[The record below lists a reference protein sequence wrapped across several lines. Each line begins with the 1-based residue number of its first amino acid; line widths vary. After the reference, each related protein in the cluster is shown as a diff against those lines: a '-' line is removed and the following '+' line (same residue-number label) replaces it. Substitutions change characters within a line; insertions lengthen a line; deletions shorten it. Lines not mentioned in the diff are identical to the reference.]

1 MDERQQHSIYLR
13 GKKKKNENILFVEVM
28 FIVVARMP
36 NESYRRRFGSLLCS
50 CYVFMSHVHVTSLSR
65 CLLNLHGFSCSVY
78 FGWLVGWLAAWLVGW
93 LVGWLQNCN
102 SFFSVALVHAQVFV
116 QSRQDSVMKHSIS
129 LEGVTRKMNY
139 STVSGVC
146 DVTSSPRPN
155 ELTHTMNYSLASGAC
170 NEILAFIFRLVR
182 IRGCMQLA
190 RCASSFMAFT
200 STETV

>member
-1 MDERQQHSIYLR
+1 MDFLVLF
-13 GKKKKNENILFVEVM
+13 ILV
-28 FIVVARMP
+28 
-36 NESYRRRFGSLLCS
+36 
-50 CYVFMSHVHVTSLSR
+50 
-65 CLLNLHGFSCSVY
+65 
-78 FGWLVGWLAAWLVGW
+78 GWLVGWLLGW

-155 ELTHTMNYSLASGAC
+155 ELT
-170 NEILAFIFRLVR
+170 R
-182 IRGCMQLA
+182 
-190 RCASSFMAFT
+190 
-200 STETV
+200 

>member
-1 MDERQQHSIYLR
+1 MRVTAGDSGLCCVHVTCSCHISLP
-13 GKKKKNENILFVEVM
+13 LFVESAWI
-28 FIVVARMP
+28 FL
-36 NESYRRRFGSLLCS
+36 F
-50 CYVFMSHVHVTSLSR
+50 
-65 CLLNLHGFSCSVY
+65 CLFWLV
-78 FGWLVGWLAAWLVGW
+78 GWLVGWLLGW

-155 ELTHTMNYSLASGAC
+155 ELT
-170 NEILAFIFRLVR
+170 R
-182 IRGCMQLA
+182 
-190 RCASSFMAFT
+190 
-200 STETV
+200 